1 MISYLMPGERVAS
14 WLAEQIQDEMVRRE
28 SNLEKE
34 FCIQAIFRIISW
46 FPAFRLFADSPSAPS
61 ALDLPCQIINQ
72 NFTCLCRCGYFPA
85 REAIYMLQGLSQL
98 ENAGD
103 VDSVLLRC
111 PLLSLSL
118 VVHTQFTRNLIAEIY
133 KKHTNPG
140 LEDMLKITDWVER
153 SRTTPAPLPG
163 ELDVNVSM
171 RSAALLS
178 LLHTRSLPSLME
190 IIRKQARSSED
201 RQDRVFEGFSV
212 LLVAELIEVKSQ
224 FYKEAEQA
232 LENLLFSK
240 PELLS
245 YLASNMGEWESMLPQ
260 NVLHQMPFTLIKFLS
275 RRKNTS
281 WQSSLTY
288 LSSVL
293 LLHKKVVRCMDQQ
306 VPSENLI
313 QMNDWIDVIGFV
325 KGCFNSATKAQ
336 LKNVTKELLSDCG
349 ADIVLMYKQAI
360 AREQ

>member
-1 MISYLMPGERVAS
+1 MQPSKFGSVAPIKRRVCA
-14 WLAEQIQDEMVRRE
+14 DVD
-28 SNLEKE
+28 
-34 FCIQAIFRIISW
+34 IFQ
-46 FPAFRLFADSPSAPS
+46 PERLFTCCRYTVHFCSTYSTVNADSVFPRTPAV
-61 ALDLPCQIINQ
+61 QIATR
-72 NFTCLCRCGYFPA
+72 FKHLS
-85 REAIYMLQGLSQL
+85 QGLSQL

-140 LEDMLKITDWVER
+140 LEAMLKITDWVER
-153 SRTTPAPLPG
+153 SRTAPAPLPG

-201 RQDRVFEGFSV
+201 RQDRVFEGFAV

-260 NVLHQMPFTLIKFLS
+260 NVLHQMPFTLINSLVTQESSALHGPTSTLRGGLIKMKSHKGDVSS
-275 RRKNTS
+275 R
-281 WQSSLTY
+281 
-288 LSSVL
+288 
-293 LLHKKVVRCMDQQ
+293 
-306 VPSENLI
+306 
-313 QMNDWIDVIGFV
+313 
-325 KGCFNSATKAQ
+325 
-336 LKNVTKELLSDCG
+336 
-349 ADIVLMYKQAI
+349 
-360 AREQ
+360 